1 MRLFPKAE
9 NGSKLFRPL
18 QAAICPKLCGFERY
32 FQKRVAMGNAVE
44 NLKATEPEQYKAS
57 QSTWDKI
64 AESKEFQD
72 LMATKRIFIVPAFV
86 FFVVYY
92 FALPVLVGYAPQ
104 FMSTKVIGQV
114 NLAYLFALSQFFV
127 AWVIAGLYVQAAN
140 NFDQLAKD
148 ILDKAENSKG
158 GR

>member
-1 MRLFPKAE
+1 MADAARELEVVQPK
-9 NGSKLFRPL
+9 
-18 QAAICPKLCGFERY
+18 
-32 FQKRVAMGNAVE
+32 
-44 NLKATEPEQYKAS
+44 QYQAS

-72 LMATKRIFIVPAFV
+72 LMATKKVFIVPAFI

-104 FMSTKVIGQV
+104 FMSIKIGFV

-127 AWVIAGLYVQAAN
+127 DWIIAGLYVKAAN
-140 NFDQLAKD
+140 NFDRLAKD
-148 ILDKAENSKG
+148 ILDKAEDAKG
-158 GR
+158 GK

>member
-1 MRLFPKAE
+1 
-9 NGSKLFRPL
+9 
-18 QAAICPKLCGFERY
+18 
-32 FQKRVAMGNAVE
+32 MGNAAR
-44 NLKATEPEQYKAS
+44 NLEIAEPKQYQAS

-72 LMATKRIFIVPAFV
+72 LMATKKTFIVPAFI
-86 FFVVYY
+86 FFVIYY

-127 AWVIAGLYVQAAN
+127 AWIIAGLYVRAAN
-140 NFDQLAKD
+140 NFDRLAKD